1 MGGPPHT
8 LAHIPRELRQ
18 SNLGYGLGATR
29 ILKLPTPAAA
39 ASFTRT
45 IPSDNWERLLSLAFN
60 LVTSAVAGTRTLA
73 IVYQDG
79 DGNIFNL
86 TPISNE
92 IGPSQNITAYA
103 DLASVTPVAVPA
115 SHQSE
120 GSQTSPAATTTITSL
135 VLPSGGWQLS
145 WLVQVSGTVGAPE
158 IDNFQLVSAGV
169 LLDTS
174 INGNVVGQ
182 PYQQQPSQ
190 VQIPIG
196 GATVLIRNNVLATVG
211 AVYAAQLV
219 ATPANVPAA
228 QVQLPDFL
236 MHSGWAWGVQL
247 GGPQAGDQLSA
258 ILALMERFPS
268 DLAGGYQATD
278 GQLFYPGPP

>member
-1 MGGPPHT
+1 MGPTPHN
-8 LAHIPRELRQ
+8 LAHIPRELRL
-18 SNLGYGLGATR
+18 SNLGYGLGVTK
-29 ILKLPTPAAA
+29 LFKLPTPAAGGG
-39 ASFTRT
+39 FTRL
-45 IPSDNWERLLSLAFN
+45 IPPEYWERILSLAFN
-60 LVTSAVAGTRTLA
+60 LVTSAAAGTRSLA
-73 IVYQDG
+73 VVFQDQ

-92 IGPSQNITAYA
+92 IGPGQNITAYA

-115 SHQSE
+115 SHQAE
-120 GSQTSPAATTTITSL
+120 GTQTSPAAATTIVSL
-135 VLPSGGWQLS
+135 ALPSGGWTLN
-145 WLVQVSGTVGAPE
+145 WLVQVAGTVGAPE
-158 IDNFQLVSAGV
+158 VDNFQLVSAGN

-196 GATVLIRNNVLATVG
+196 GATVLVRNNVLATVG

-236 MHSGWAWGVQL
+236 MHSGWQWGIQL
-247 GGPQAGDQLSA
+247 GGAQAADQLSGLLL
-258 ILALMERFPS
+258 LAERFTS
-268 DLAGGYQATD
+268 DTAGGYQALD
-278 GQLFYPGPP
+278 GEHFYPGPQ

>member
-1 MGGPPHT
+1 MTLQPHT
-8 LAHIPRELRQ
+8 LAHIPRELRG

-29 ILKLPTPAAA
+29 IVKLPPPAAA
-39 ASFTRT
+39 SAFTHT
-45 IPSDNWERLLSLAFN
+45 IPADNWERLLSLAFN

-73 IVYQDG
+73 ITFLDG

-92 IGPSQNITAYA
+92 VGPSQNITAYA
-103 DLASVTPVAVPA
+103 DLASVTQVAVPA
-115 SHQSE
+115 SHQAE
-120 GSQTSPAATTTITSL
+120 GSQTSPAAGTTIVSL
-135 VLPSGGWQLS
+135 VLPSGGWSLA

-158 IDNFQLVSAGV
+158 IDNFQLVSAGTV
-169 LLDTS
+169 LDTS
-174 INGNVVGQ
+174 INGNAVGQ

-196 GATVLIRNNVLATVG
+196 GATVLVRNSALATVG

-219 ATPANVPAA
+219 ATPANLPAA
-228 QVQLPDFL
+228 QVQIPDFL
-236 MHSGWAWGVQL
+236 MHSGWAWGIQL
-247 GGPQAGDQLSA
+247 GGPQAGDQLSG

-268 DLAGGYQATD
+268 DLAGGYQAEP